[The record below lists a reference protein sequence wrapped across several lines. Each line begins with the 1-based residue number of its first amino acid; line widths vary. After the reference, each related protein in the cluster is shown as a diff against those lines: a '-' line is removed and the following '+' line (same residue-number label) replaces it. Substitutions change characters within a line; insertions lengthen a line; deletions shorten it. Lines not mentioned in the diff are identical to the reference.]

1 VYVRVRN
8 FDQIGTTMR
17 IHPYLQ
23 RTLAALL
30 VFLLSPAP
38 LLCQQAATQQAGD
51 VANIDPAAT
60 RNGAT
65 TRLKDLVYWND
76 HLKTDTKGR
85 LRVGLRDGSS
95 LSLGSESELVVVQHD
110 PTSQQTSLQLLLGRI
125 RERVVKLT
133 QPNSKFETN
142 TPHASLGVIGTD
154 FYVEVT
160 PDATK
165 VIVYSGIVRVT
176 PLNVAAAAGAQSVN
190 VGAGQSVTVT
200 SNGIVGTVATA
211 SQAVIQTSIANT
223 IVTGAGTKA
232 AVIGGSHLLRNL
244 LIGLGAA
251 GAGVGIGM
259 AVSNNGNKSSGPSIP
274 PR

>member
-1 VYVRVRN
+1 
-8 FDQIGTTMR
+8 MR
-17 IHPYLQ
+17 IHPWLH
-23 RTLAALL
+23 RSLASLL

-38 LLCQQAATQQAGD
+38 LLCQQAAAQQAGD
-51 VANIDPAAT
+51 VSNLDPAAT

-65 TRLKDLVYWND
+65 TPLKDLVYWND
-76 HLKTDTKGR
+76 HLKTDNRGR
-85 LRVGLRDGSS
+85 LRVGLAVGSRLRFGADRE
-95 LSLGSESELVVVQHD
+95 LSLVQHD
-110 PTSQQTSLQLLLGRI
+110 PTLQQTSLQLLLGRI

-160 PDATK
+160 PNATK

-176 PLNVAAAAGAQSVN
+176 PLNVAAATAGTQSVD

-200 SNGIVGTVATA
+200 SNGILGTVTA
-211 SQAVIQTSIANT
+211 VTQAVIQTSIANT
-223 IVTGAGTKA
+223 FVTGATAKA
-232 AVIGGSHLLRNL
+232 AVVGGSHLLRNL

-259 AVSNNGNKSSGPSIP
+259 AVNNSGNKSSGPSIP
-274 PR
+274 PRHLPP

>member
-1 VYVRVRN
+1 
-8 FDQIGTTMR
+8 MR
-17 IHPYLQ
+17 IHPWLH
-23 RTLAALL
+23 RSLATLL

-38 LLCQQAATQQAGD
+38 LLCQQAAAQAGD
-51 VANIDPAAT
+51 VSNLDPAAT

-95 LSLGSESELVVVQHD
+95 LSLGSDSELVVVQHD

-160 PDATK
+160 PNTTT

-176 PLNVAAAAGAQSVN
+176 PLNIAAAVPGSQSVD

-200 SNGIVGTVATA
+200 SNGILGTVTA
-211 SQAVIQTSIANT
+211 VSQAVIQTSIANT
-223 IVTGAGTKA
+223 VVTGATAKA
-232 AVIGGSHLLRNL
+232 AVVGGSHLLRNL

-259 AVSNNGNKSSGPSIP
+259 AVSNSGNKSSGPSIP

>member
-1 VYVRVRN
+1 
-8 FDQIGTTMR
+8 MR
-17 IHPYLQ
+17 IHPWLH
-23 RTLAALL
+23 RSFASLL

-38 LLCQQAATQQAGD
+38 LLCQQAAAQQAGD
-51 VANIDPAAT
+51 VSNLDPAAT

-76 HLKTDTKGR
+76 HLKTDTRGR
-85 LRVGLRDGSS
+85 MRVGLRDGSS
-95 LSLGSESELVVVQHD
+95 LSLGSDSELVVVQHD

-160 PDATK
+160 PNATK

-176 PLNVAAAAGAQSVN
+176 PLNVAAAATAGAQSVD
-190 VGAGQSVTVT
+190 VGAGQTVTVT
-200 SNGIVGTVATA
+200 SNGILGTVSAV

-223 IVTGAGTKA
+223 VVTGATAKA
-232 AVIGGSHLLRNL
+232 AVVGGSHLLRNL

-259 AVSNNGNKSSGPSIP
+259 AVSNSGNKSSGPSIP

>member
-1 VYVRVRN
+1 
-8 FDQIGTTMR
+8 MR
-17 IHPYLQ
+17 IHPWLH
-23 RTLAALL
+23 RSLAALL

-38 LLCQQAATQQAGD
+38 LLCQQAAAQQAGD
-51 VANIDPAAT
+51 ASHLDPAAT
-60 RNGAT
+60 RNGAP

-76 HLKTDTKGR
+76 HLKTDTRGR

-95 LSLGSESELVVVQHD
+95 LSLGSDSELVVVQHD
-110 PTSQQTSLQLLLGRI
+110 PTSQQTSLQLLLGRM

-160 PDATK
+160 PNATK
-165 VIVYSGIVRVT
+165 VIVYSGIARVT
-176 PLNVAAAAGAQSVN
+176 PLNVAAATAGTQSVD

-200 SNGIVGTVATA
+200 SNGILGTVTA
-211 SQAVIQTSIANT
+211 VTQAVIQTSIANT
-223 IVTGAGTKA
+223 VVTGATTKA
-232 AVIGGSHLLRNL
+232 AVVGGTHLLRNL

-251 GAGVGIGM
+251 GAGVGLGM
-259 AVSNNGNKSSGPSIP
+259 PANNTGNHPPPPPIP
-274 PR
+274 PRHLPP

>member
-1 VYVRVRN
+1 
-8 FDQIGTTMR
+8 MR
-17 IHPYLQ
+17 IHPYIQ
-23 RTLAALL
+23 RSLAALL
-30 VFLLSPAP
+30 VLLISPAP
-38 LLCQQAATQQAGD
+38 LLCQQATNQQAGD

-60 RNGAT
+60 RNGAN

-76 HLKTDTKGR
+76 HLKTDTRGR
-85 LRVGLRDGSS
+85 LRVALRDGSS
-95 LSLGSESELVVVQHD
+95 LSLGSDSELVVVQHD

-125 RERVVKLT
+125 REKVVKLT

-160 PDATK
+160 PNATK

-176 PLNVAAAAGAQSVN
+176 PLNVAAAAAGGGAQSVN

-200 SNGIVGTVATA
+200 SNGILGTVETV

-223 IVTGAGTKA
+223 VVTGATTKG

-251 GAGVGIGM
+251 GAGVGIGV
-259 AVSNNGNKSSGPSIP
+259 AVNNSGNKSSGPSIP

>member
-1 VYVRVRN
+1 
-8 FDQIGTTMR
+8 MR
-17 IHPYLQ
+17 IHPCVQ
-23 RTLAALL
+23 RTLAALF

-38 LLCQQAATQQAGD
+38 LLCQQATNQQAGD

-60 RNGAT
+60 RNGST
-65 TRLKDLVYWND
+65 SRLKDLVYWND
-76 HLKTDTKGR
+76 HLKTDTRGR
-85 LRVGLRDGSS
+85 LRVALRDGSS
-95 LSLGSESELVVVQHD
+95 LSLGSDSELVVVQHD

-125 RERVVKLT
+125 REKVVKLT

-165 VIVYSGIVRVT
+165 VVVYSGIVRVT
-176 PLNVAAAAGAQSVN
+176 PLNLAAAAAAGGAQSVD

-200 SNGIVGTVATA
+200 SNGILGTVSTV

-223 IVTGAGTKA
+223 VVTGAATNA
-232 AVIGGSHLLRNL
+232 AVVGGSHLLRNL

-259 AVSNNGNKSSGPSIP
+259 AVNNSGNKSSGPSIP

>member
-1 VYVRVRN
+1 
-8 FDQIGTTMR
+8 MR
-17 IHPYLQ
+17 IHPYIQ
-23 RTLAALL
+23 RSLAALL
-30 VFLLSPAP
+30 VLLLSPAP
-38 LLCQQAATQQAGD
+38 LLCQQVANQQAGD

-60 RNGAT
+60 RNGGT

-76 HLKTDTKGR
+76 HLKTDMRGR
-85 LRVGLRDGSS
+85 LRVALRDGSS
-95 LSLGSESELVVVQHD
+95 LSLGSDSELVVVQHD

-125 RERVVKLT
+125 REKVVKLT

-160 PDATK
+160 PNATK

-176 PLNVAAAAGAQSVN
+176 PLNVAAAAAGGAQSVN
-190 VGAGQSVTVT
+190 VSAGQSVTVT
-200 SNGIVGTVATA
+200 SNGILGTVETV
-211 SQAVIQTSIANT
+211 SQAVIQTSITNT
-223 IVTGAGTKA
+223 VVTGATTKA

-251 GAGVGIGM
+251 GAGVGIGI
-259 AVSNNGNKSSGPSIP
+259 AVNNSGNKSSGPSIP

>member
-1 VYVRVRN
+1 
-8 FDQIGTTMR
+8 MR
-17 IHPYLQ
+17 IHPWLK

-30 VFLLSPAP
+30 VFLLSPTP
-38 LLCQQAATQQAGD
+38 LLCQQAAAQQAGD
-51 VANIDPAAT
+51 VANIDPAAS

-65 TRLKDLVYWND
+65 TRLKDLIYWND

-85 LRVGLRDGSS
+85 LRVALRDGSS
-95 LSLGSESELVVVQHD
+95 LSLGSDSELVVVQHD
-110 PTSQQTSLQLLLGRI
+110 PTSQQTTLQLLLGRI

-176 PLNVAAAAGAQSVN
+176 PLNVAAATAGTQSID

-200 SNGIVGTVATA
+200 SNGILGTVATV

-223 IVTGAGTKA
+223 VVTGATTKA
-232 AVIGGSHLLRNL
+232 AVVGGSHLLRNL

-259 AVSNNGNKSSGPSIP
+259 AVSNNGSHSSGPSIP

>member
-1 VYVRVRN
+1 
-8 FDQIGTTMR
+8 MR
-17 IHPYLQ
+17 IHSYTQ
-23 RTLAALL
+23 RALAALL

-38 LLCQQAATQQAGD
+38 LLCQQTANQQAGD

-65 TRLKDLVYWND
+65 TRLKDSVYWND
-76 HLKTDTKGR
+76 HLKTDTRGR
-85 LRVGLRDGSS
+85 LRVALRDGSS
-95 LSLGSESELVVVQHD
+95 LSLGSDSELVVVQHD
-110 PTSQQTSLQLLLGRI
+110 ATSQQTSLQLLLGRI
-125 RERVVKLT
+125 REKVVKLT

-160 PDATK
+160 PNATK
-165 VIVYSGIVRVT
+165 VIVYSGVVRVT
-176 PLNVAAAAGAQSVN
+176 PLNVAADAASGGAQSVN

-200 SNGIVGTVATA
+200 SNGILGTVETV

-223 IVTGAGTKA
+223 VVTGVTTKA
-232 AVIGGSHLLRNL
+232 AVVGGSHLLRNL

-251 GAGVGIGM
+251 GAGVGIGV
-259 AVSNNGNKSSGPSIP
+259 AVNNSGNKSSGPSIP
-274 PR
+274 PK